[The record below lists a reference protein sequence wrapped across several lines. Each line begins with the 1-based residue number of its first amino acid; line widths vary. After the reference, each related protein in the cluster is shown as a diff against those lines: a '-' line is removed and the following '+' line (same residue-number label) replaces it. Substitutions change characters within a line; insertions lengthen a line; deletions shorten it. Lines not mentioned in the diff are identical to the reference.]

1 MTLPGVILRGTACE
15 AHLSTAAY
23 VSAIVRFE
31 LALARAQASIGLI
44 PSATMQAIESAVA
57 DYRPDLESIV
67 AQGHRA
73 GTPVVEILRQLR
85 SCVERRAAGAGE
97 YVHTGA
103 TSQDA
108 LDTATALCLQPCVK
122 LARSALERA
131 RTAAFRVARTHAEA
145 PVLARTLLQAAGIT
159 TFGFKS
165 AQWGLSLRG
174 CESRL
179 TGAAESGFPLQLAGA
194 IGTGLGLGDRWTE
207 IQTLMARE
215 LGLSAARWQVP
226 RDATSNLLLQLALTT
241 GVAVKIA
248 GDLALMNQTEI
259 AEIDEP
265 SATGGVSSAMP
276 HKRNPV
282 MCMRIRG
289 CGHVVQGLS
298 AAVLATMDSEHE
310 RGLGSWQAELA
321 IGPWLVSYA
330 VAAIETL
337 ADLLEGVKFDAG
349 RALRNIERAAAC
361 VAEQGQPAITFDR
374 QAAVSAAAR
383 ATMNILS
390 EEGSTDEPARRS

>member
-1 MTLPGVILRGTACE
+1 MTLPGLILSGTACE
-15 AHLSTAAY
+15 THLSAAAY
-23 VSAIVRFE
+23 VAAIVRFE

-44 PSATMQAIESAVA
+44 PPAAVQAIESAVA

-67 AQGHRA
+67 AEGHRA

-85 SCVERRAAGAGE
+85 SCVERRTAGAAGE

-108 LDTATALCLQPCVK
+108 LDTATALCLRPCVT

-179 TGAAESGFPLQLAGA
+179 TAAAESGLPLQLAGA

-207 IQTLMARE
+207 IQALVARE
-215 LGLSAARWQVP
+215 LGLSAARWQVS
-226 RDATSNLLLQLALTT
+226 RDATSNLLLQLSLTT

-248 GDLALMNQTEI
+248 GDLALMNQTEV
-259 AEIDEP
+259 AEIEEP
-265 SATGGVSSAMP
+265 SAAGGVSSVMP

-298 AAVLATMDSEHE
+298 RAVLATMDSEHE

-321 IGPWLVSYA
+321 IAPSLVSYA
-330 VAAIETL
+330 VGAIETL
-337 ADLLEGVKFDAG
+337 ADLLEGVKFDG
-349 RALRNIERAAAC
+349 DRALRNIERAAASI
-361 VAEQGQPAITFDR
+361 AERGQPSITFDR

-390 EEGSTDEPARRS
+390 EEGSTDERA

>member
-1 MTLPGVILRGTACE
+1 
-15 AHLSTAAY
+15 
-23 VSAIVRFE
+23 
-31 LALARAQASIGLI
+31 
-44 PSATMQAIESAVA
+44 
-57 DYRPDLESIV
+57 
-67 AQGHRA
+67 
-73 GTPVVEILRQLR
+73 
-85 SCVERRAAGAGE
+85 
-97 YVHTGA
+97 
-103 TSQDA
+103 
-108 LDTATALCLQPCVK
+108 
-122 LARSALERA
+122 
-131 RTAAFRVARTHAEA
+131 
-145 PVLARTLLQAAGIT
+145 
-159 TFGFKS
+159 
-165 AQWGLSLRG
+165 
-174 CESRL
+174 
-179 TGAAESGFPLQLAGA
+179 
-194 IGTGLGLGDRWTE
+194 
-207 IQTLMARE
+207 
-215 LGLSAARWQVP
+215 
-226 RDATSNLLLQLALTT
+226 
-241 GVAVKIA
+241 
-248 GDLALMNQTEI
+248 
-259 AEIDEP
+259 
-265 SATGGVSSAMP
+265 MP